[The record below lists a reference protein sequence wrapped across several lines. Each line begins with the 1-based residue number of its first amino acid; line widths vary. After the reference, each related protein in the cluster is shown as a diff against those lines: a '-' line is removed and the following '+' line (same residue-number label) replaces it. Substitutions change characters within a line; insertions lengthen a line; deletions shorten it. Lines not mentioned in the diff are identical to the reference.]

1 MKRSLLVM
9 WLLVACKKE
18 DQPPPSPSASP
29 QAPVAAD
36 AKVAATIAV
45 DAPVV
50 VDAATAAVVV
60 ADAPPGALDAR
71 ADGVGP
77 ITEKTKIDLK
87 KLKAAFPG
95 YEIKKVSKKM
105 GEGDLREVYVGVS
118 KGGTLI
124 LKLVGDEFLNSVDIM
139 SNDVWNPWGVTIGMT
154 GAELEKRVGKLDCT
168 DAGDATDW
176 RANLAECDG
185 EKVDHYEF
193 DLSGEGMGKEV
204 AEDPAKRAAATL
216 VAIRWVVPGNGP
228 PGTNK

>member
-1 MKRSLLVM
+1 MKRLLLGM
-9 WLLVACKKE
+9 LLFVACKKAD
-18 DQPPPSPSASP
+18 DQPPPSPSPTTS
-29 QAPVAAD
+29 PVAID
-36 AKVAATIAV
+36 AAIAIDAT
-45 DAPVV
+45 VV
-50 VDAATAAVVV
+50 VDAASAAVVPH
-60 ADAPPGALDAR
+60 APPGAIDAR

-77 ITEKTKIDLK
+77 ISEKTKIDIK
-87 KLKAAFPG
+87 ALKAAFPS

-124 LKLVGDEFLNSVDIM
+124 LKLVGDELLQSVDIM
-139 SNDVWNPWGVTIGMT
+139 SNDVWNPWGLTIGMT
-154 GAELEKRVGKLDCT
+154 GVELEKRVGKLDCK
-168 DAGDATDW
+168 DAGEATDW

-193 DLSGEGMGKEV
+193 DLKGEGMGKEV

-228 PGTNK
+228 PGAQ